1 MLLTEYI
8 EYHAKVRPDSPI
20 LIQDAQTLSFSEAVQ
35 KSKNIGAWL
44 QQQGVG
50 YQNKI
55 AILSENSIDHILLL
69 LAASYIGAVFVPL
82 NYRLAGAEIAGVLED
97 AETKLLLANDPTLSS
112 LKSDLSALLSDEII
126 VAETLKEVK
135 SGASFE
141 KRNETDTLIQLYT
154 SGTTGKPKGVQLD
167 HTNIE
172 SLTIPSWM
180 SYRSKVGIGTT
191 DLVVAPLF
199 HIGGLGSVLV
209 PIMAGGTVLLHR
221 QFEPEKIVDDI
232 EQHSVNTLFMVPA
245 MIQAVL
251 ATVPNIRERN
261 FSSLKLMA
269 YGASPIT
276 PSLLTEAIEVFNCD
290 FQQLYGMTETA
301 GAVVAL
307 SIEDHERA
315 IDNQPELLQSCG
327 RGMAGVQVKICDPE
341 GNTVANGET
350 GEIAI
355 YSRTNTS
362 GYWKRPKE
370 TAKCIKDGW
379 VYTGDAGTMD
389 DEGFIYIR
397 DRIKDMVVTGGENV
411 YPVEVEKVIAA
422 HPAVLETAVIGI
434 PDEKFGEALMAICAL
449 RPNCELNKDELI
461 EFCRNKIAGYKIP
474 RLLSIVEALPRNP
487 SGKILKT
494 VLREPYWSDQQRN
507 V

>member
-8 EYHAKVRPDSPI
+8 EYHAQVRPDSPI
-20 LIQDAQTLSFSEAVQ
+20 LLQNEQTVSFARAVT
-35 KSKNIGAWL
+35 KSQNIAAWL
-44 QQQGVG
+44 QQQGIG
-50 YQNKI
+50 YQDRI

-82 NYRLAGAEIAGVLED
+82 NYRLAAAEIADVLED
-97 AETKLLLANDPTLSS
+97 AETKLLLTNDSALSS
-112 LKSDLSALLSDEII
+112 LTNDLTPLLSDQII
-126 VAETLKEVK
+126 VTESLNEVNSESGFET
-135 SGASFE
+135 
-141 KRNETDTLIQLYT
+141 RNESDTVIQLYT
-154 SGTTGKPKGVQLD
+154 SGTTGKPKGVQID
-167 HTNIE
+167 HVNIE
-172 SLTIPSWM
+172 SLAIPSWM

-209 PIMAGGTVLLHR
+209 PIMAGGAVLLHR
-221 QFEPEKIVDDI
+221 QFEPGKIVDDI
-232 EQHSVNTLFMVPA
+232 EQHGVNTLFMVPA

-251 ATVPNIRERN
+251 TTVPNIRERD

-276 PSLLTEAIEVFNCD
+276 PSLLIEAIEVFSCD

-307 SIEDHERA
+307 SAEDHERA
-315 IDNQPELLQSCG
+315 IDSQPELLKSCG
-327 RGMAGVQVKICDPE
+327 RGMTGVKVKICDAN
-341 GNTVANGET
+341 GNRVANGET
-350 GEIAI
+350 GEIVI
-355 YSRTNTS
+355 HSRTNTS
-362 GYWKRPKE
+362 GYWKRPEE
-370 TAKCIKDGW
+370 TAKSIKDSW

-389 DEGFIYIR
+389 GEGFIYIR

-411 YPVEVEKVIAA
+411 YPVEVEKVIAG
-422 HPAVLETAVIGI
+422 HPAILETAVIGV

-449 RPNCELNKDELI
+449 RPNSELNAEDLI
-461 EFCRNKIAGYKIP
+461 EFCRDKIAGYKIP
-474 RLLSIVEALPRNP
+474 RLLSIVDALPRNP

-494 VLREPYWSDQQRN
+494 ILREPYWSDQERQ